1 MVRLSG
7 CRRAERAES
16 GRKRKRI
23 GTFGRRGGAK
33 DLIGAAVVARGMT
46 VDVIIIGG
54 RPLVRGIVEGGHS
67 EWWHRRRGRRE
78 FSHGLHRR
86 RGLARSPSESRAA
99 GRAQGAALARGG
111 RREWRC
117 VNWLLHLGLTMC
129 GGLYQASGRA
139 IFFTPVTLSAPFGSR
154 TQSPTESRGLVISAR
169 YTLTPHSFRRRAL
182 SQGTAQ
188 STTRN
193 HEGLHAGSTQREDL
207 ALKNVHVSRAPC
219 ISTRVFLTR
228 EASEWECL
236 TAAAPSN
243 QAAGMQARRAWVK
256 KPPGPC

>member
-169 YTLTPHSFRRRAL
+169 YTLTPQL
-182 SQGTAQ
+182 ST
-188 STTRN
+188 
-193 HEGLHAGSTQREDL
+193 AGSQSGHRTVYHAEPRGPPCREHTEGGPRS
-207 ALKNVHVSRAPC
+207 KKCTRIP
-219 ISTRVFLTR
+219 STLYQHSGLPDERGFGVGVPH
-228 EASEWECL
+228 C
-236 TAAAPSN
+236 
-243 QAAGMQARRAWVK
+243 RR
-256 KPPGPC
+256 P